1 MEKAIDTSST
11 KAIIMQSYKE
21 FSQLES
27 LGYKYPQLSPLC
39 LILNGHLTRV
49 ILNSIILENMARE
62 A

>member
-21 FSQLES
+21 FSLLES
-27 LGYKYPQLSPLC
+27 LGYKYPQSSLLC
-39 LILNGHLTRV
+39 LILNGHLTPV
-49 ILNSIILENMARE
+49 ILNSIILENMARG